1 MYAYIARVRSK
12 GRLYEYLQVCETVRR
27 NGKPTRRTLGSLGR
41 LDQLDPGKVDGLI
54 RGLRRFAWREG
65 EAWVRPAEAP
75 IVATRVLGPVLVGRK
90 LWEELGVAG
99 LVAQGQKGFA
109 VEEALFRLV
118 LNRLVDP
125 MSKLSCVE
133 WQEGVEWPRAGKSYG
148 YDDYLRAMDVL
159 HSQKEELE
167 EALFLRVRDL
177 FSVPLRLVWYDL
189 TSSYF
194 EGDGVC
200 ELAEYGHSRDHRGD
214 RAQIV
219 MGLAITQEGFPIAH
233 DVFPGST
240 GDVGTVAGMAQK
252 LKERFGL
259 QNVVLV
265 GDRGL
270 LSGENAHT
278 LDGLGMGYVLA
289 LRTRQHSQVT
299 DVVEEAIAK
308 GLERPSDPDA
318 EWTVAEVEPREGM
331 RHVVVYSA
339 FRAIHDRVVRRER
352 LRRTRDELRRLAG
365 RVASGRL
372 KSERKV
378 AERATRI
385 LSGHKAGR
393 YFEWELRDGAFGFW
407 LDSEFYRRQ
416 RKLDGVY
423 VLVSNDD
430 ELSVHEIV
438 SAYRQL
444 HEVEDAFRVLKSLVK
459 LRPIYHWTK
468 RRVEAHVFICVLGYL
483 LAKVME
489 QRLRKAG
496 LEMTAARALRHL
508 EDVRAVD
515 QEWGD
520 LLLTHMTRP
529 SPQAQA
535 ILRAFNLPAE
545 ATILKNGSLA
555 TG

>member
-1 MYAYIARVRSK
+1 MYAYIARVKSK

-41 LDQLDPGKVDGLI
+41 LDRLDPRKIDGLI
-54 RGLRRFAWREG
+54 RGLRRYAG
-65 EAWVRPAEAP
+65 KEAEPGVRAAEAP
-75 IVATRVLGPVLVGRK
+75 IVATRTLGPVLLARK
-90 LWEELGVAG
+90 LWEELGLAE
-99 LVAQGQKGFA
+99 LIEQGQKRFSVQA
-109 VEEALFRLV
+109 ALFRLV

-133 WQEGVEWPRAGKSYG
+133 WQAGVEWGDPEGEYG

-159 HSQKEELE
+159 HGQKEELE
-167 EALFLRVRDL
+167 EALFGRVRDM

-219 MGLAITQEGFPIAH
+219 MGLVLTQEGFPIAH

-240 GDVGTVAGMAQK
+240 GDVGTVKGMAQK
-252 LKERFGL
+252 LKEQFGL
-259 QNVVLV
+259 TDVVLV

-270 LSGENAHT
+270 LSAENAQA
-278 LDGLGMGYVLA
+278 LDELGLGYVLA
-289 LRTRQHSQVT
+289 LRTRQHKQVPE
-299 DVVEEAIAK
+299 VVAEAIAK
-308 GLERPSDPDA
+308 GLERPRDEEAP
-318 EWTVAEVEPREGM
+318 WTVMEVAPRDGI

-339 FRAIHDRVVRRER
+339 FRAIHDRAVRGQR
-352 LRRTRDELRRLAG
+352 LRRTRDGLRRLAD
-365 RVASGRL
+365 RVGSGSL
-372 KSERKV
+372 KSERRIT
-378 AERATRI
+378 ERATRI
-385 LSGHKAGR
+385 LGKHKVAR
-393 YFEWELRDGAFGFW
+393 YFGWELQAGHFRFW
-407 LDSEFYRRQ
+407 LDRDFYRVHRQ
-416 RKLDGVY
+416 LDGIY
-423 VLVSNDD
+423 VLVSNDE
-430 ELSVHEIV
+430 ELPTHEIV

-468 RRVEAHVFICVLGYL
+468 KRVESHVFICVLSYL

-489 QRLRKAG
+489 KKLREAG
-496 LEMTAARALRHL
+496 LEMTAARALGHL

-520 LLLTHMTRP
+520 VLVTHMTRP
-529 SPQAQA
+529 SPPAQA

-545 ATILKNGSLA
+545 ATILKNGSLTA
-555 TG
+555 V